1 MVKITNKNN
10 ELKVLTNYDFKR
22 FTDNGVLGKYEYYQ
36 TYDKTITI
44 VYNTLCLD
52 NCFEIH
58 FGEYQTPDCVVYNEK
73 DIYLTL
79 KKIMDCKLEQSM
91 KILISL
97 VPLMNDN
104 EYEECGIEI
113 VDCIDK
119 LDTIYLE
126 NFSNELGVS
135 PTTAS
140 I

>member
-1 MVKITNKNN
+1 
-10 ELKVLTNYDFKR
+10 
-22 FTDNGVLGKYEYYQ
+22 
-36 TYDKTITI
+36 
-44 VYNTLCLD
+44 
-52 NCFEIH
+52 
-58 FGEYQTPDCVVYNEK
+58 
-73 DIYLTL
+73 
-79 KKIMDCKLEQSM
+79 MDCKLEQSM